1 MHLGAR
7 LDDDRQQIPA
17 NPLALIIKLVDGTL
31 RWPSS
36 ATTVLIAIAALLLTV
51 AVAAGLIAGRRRR
64 RGSRVDRAA
73 GRMGRGR
80 DIAPLARKKAVATAK
95 RLGVDSP
102 GLEIA
107 RTVAGGT
114 RALPGLG
121 GRLRRHL
128 GAARGKTTSRA
139 IPAIL
144 EAPGA
149 VLATSNKRDLVD
161 ATRDPRS
168 EVGEVWVFDP
178 QGIVDE
184 PPTWWWNPLTYVT
197 DEVKAE
203 ILADVFAS
211 ASRDPGART
220 DAYFE
225 PAGQQLL
232 AQPAARRRARRAP
245 DHAGLP
251 VAADPTDDEPVGV
264 LQRHGYPLLAAALQ
278 AVVNAPEKQ
287 RGGVYGTAQQIA
299 SFMTNRQA
307 MQWVTPDGASA
318 PAPAT
323 ATARQRNPWL
333 TGNAPAG
340 RRELDPHEFVQTSA
354 TLYSLSKEGRGSAGP
369 LVTALTVAIS
379 EAAED
384 LAKARPAAGC
394 RSRWSRSS
402 TRPRTSA
409 AGASCP
415 TSTATTARAGSCS

>member
-17 NPLALIIKLVDGTL
+17 NPRALIIKLVDGTL
-31 RWPSS
+31 RWSSS

-80 DIAPLARKKAVATAK
+80 DIAPLARKNAVATAK

-114 RALPGLG
+114 RLYQGWEDVAVDIWGP
-121 GRLRRHL
+121 R
-128 GAARGKTTSRA
+128 AGKTTSRA

-178 QGIVDE
+178 QGIVNE

-203 ILADVFAS
+203 ILADVFAT

-232 AQPAARRRARRAP
+232 AQLLLAAALAERP
-245 DHAGLP
+245 ITQVYLWL
-251 VAADPTDDEPVGV
+251 ADPTDDEPVGV
-264 LQRHGYPLLAAALQ
+264 LQRHDFPLLAAALQ
-278 AVVNAPEKQ
+278 AVVNAPESSAAAS
-287 RGGVYGTAQQIA
+287 TA
-299 SFMTNRQA
+299 
-307 MQWVTPDGASA
+307 P
-318 PAPAT
+318 
-323 ATARQRNPWL
+323 
-333 TGNAPAG
+333 
-340 RRELDPHEFVQTSA
+340 
-354 TLYSLSKEGRGSAGP
+354 
-369 LVTALTVAIS
+369 
-379 EAAED
+379 
-384 LAKARPAAGC
+384 
-394 RSRWSRSS
+394 RSRSRRS
-402 TRPRTSA
+402 
-409 AGASCP
+409 
-415 TSTATTARAGSCS
+415 